1 MSTRIPVVLALAV
14 ALAAPAQSAIAAK
27 KPAPKRA
34 TTSCRTQIPR
44 SLTFD
49 RGVRATSGV
58 LRWKAAPVKRAKH
71 GRRPAAVT
79 YRVYRDGLVV
89 GQTRRLSM
97 KINVRVGRTY
107 RLTIAVVT
115 AHGKSTR
122 CRIRLVA
129 PDRSY
134 RAPSTPQMVSVGAT
148 EGASTTIT
156 WEPSKPGDSPIAAYR
171 VLREGAVYK
180 QTASTAVPVPL
191 SSNRSARFTVTAID
205 RLGVMSAP
213 SDPVSVTTGHT
224 PPPVPTGLRVT
235 ETTDSAVALE
245 WTPSVPPRGRLAGY
259 RVLRDGKPLFQ
270 VSGPAARATNLFA
283 GRSYTFSVQAID
295 TLGGASAATAPL
307 AVRTRDPDPTE
318 GRLHAFLLASTDQS
332 FHDFQDHY
340 RQIGTLYP
348 TYFDCTPGAVMTGQ
362 DDPLVTGWAQARR
375 VEVMPRFNCQ
385 RTSVLNRIVNDP
397 ALRASWIDQI
407 CQKVAD
413 AGADGASID
422 FEAGLAADRNA
433 FSSFVSDLATRLHAQ
448 GQKLTIVSS
457 AKIADVPNH
466 PRSTFF
472 DYKALSA
479 VADHVFVMAWGIKWA
494 TSAPGAQDDIAWVT
508 KVANYVK
515 TMPDPSKFIMGTQLY
530 AMDWA
535 SGGGAAHP
543 ANSYEYQDAVALAAT
558 VGGTPRLDAPTDA
571 MTFSYTGAD
580 GAPHAVWYSDATTVL
595 HRLKV
600 ASDRGIGFGVWR
612 LGREDQALWANPLL
626 APVPSGTSP

>member
-1 MSTRIPVVLALAV
+1 MSTRLPIVLTLAALLAV
-14 ALAAPAQSAIAAK
+14 AAQPATAAK
-27 KPAPKRA
+27 PVSKKGKTTTCRA
-34 TTSCRTQIPR
+34 QVPR
-44 SLTFD
+44 SLAFD

-58 LRWKAAPVKRAKH
+58 LRWKAAAVRR
-71 GRRPAAVT
+71 GRKAPAAT

-89 GQTRRLSM
+89 GQTRRRSM
-97 KINVRVGRTY
+97 TINVRVGRTY

-115 AHGKSTR
+115 DHGKSTR
-122 CRIRLVA
+122 CRVRLIA

-148 EGASTTIT
+148 DGASTTIT
-156 WEPSKPGDSPIAAYR
+156 WEPSQAGDSPIAAYR
-171 VLREGAVYK
+171 ILREGAVYK
-180 QTASTAVPVPL
+180 QTASTSVPVPL
-191 SSNRSARFTVTAID
+191 SNNRTAHFTVTAID
-205 RLGVMSAP
+205 RRGVMSAP
-213 SDPVSVTTGHT
+213 SDAVSVTTGHT
-224 PPPVPTGLRVT
+224 PPPVPTGLKVT

-245 WTPSVPPRGRLAGY
+245 WTASVPPRGRLAGY

-283 GRSYTFSVQAID
+283 SRAYTFSVQAID
-295 TLGGASAATAPL
+295 TLGGASADTDPL
-307 AVRTRDPDPTE
+307 TVRTRDPDPTE
-318 GRLHAFLLASTDQS
+318 GRLHAFLLATTDQS

-348 TYFDCTPGAVMTGQ
+348 TYYDCTPGAVMTGQ

-413 AGADGASID
+413 SGADGASID
-422 FEAGLAADRNA
+422 FEAGLAADRGA
-433 FSSFVSDLATRLHAQ
+433 YSSFVSDLATRLHGQ
-448 GQKLTIVSS
+448 GQKLTIVAS

-494 TSAPGAQDDIAWVT
+494 TSGPGAQDDIAWVT

-515 TMPDPSKFIMGTQLY
+515 TMPDPSRFIMGTQLY

-543 ANSYEYQDAVALAAT
+543 ASSYEYQDATAMAAT
-558 VGGTPRLDAPTDA
+558 MGAAPRLDVATDA
-571 MTFSYTGAD
+571 MTFSYTGTD
-580 GAPHAVWYSDATTVL
+580 GAPHAVWFSDATTVL

-600 ASDRGIGFGVWR
+600 ADDRGIGFGVWR
-612 LGREDQALWANPLL
+612 LGREDQTLWSNPLL
-626 APVPSGTSP
+626 APVPSGPEP

>member
-1 MSTRIPVVLALAV
+1 MSPRVLTGLAVLVALAV
-14 ALAAPAQSAIAAK
+14 PVQPALAATP
-27 KPAPKRA
+27 KPKPKTKA
-34 TTSCRTQIPR
+34 TSCRTQIPR
-44 SLTFD
+44 ALTFD

-58 LRWKAAPVKRAKH
+58 LHWKRAAVRRGRKAAPV
-71 GRRPAAVT
+71 T
-79 YRVYRDGLVV
+79 YRVFRDGLVV

-115 AHGKSTR
+115 AKGKATQ
-122 CRIRLVA
+122 CRVRLMA

-134 RAPSTPQMVSVGAT
+134 RGPSTPQMVSVGAT
-148 EGASTTIT
+148 DGASTTIT
-156 WEPSKPGDSPIAAYR
+156 WAPSQAGDAPIAAYR
-171 VLREGAVYK
+171 VLREGAVFK
-180 QTASTAVPVPL
+180 QTATTSVPVAL
-191 SSNRSARFTVTAID
+191 SSNRTARFTVVAID
-205 RLGVMSAP
+205 RRGVMSAP
-213 SDPVSVTTGHT
+213 SDAVSVSTGHT

-235 ETTDSAVALE
+235 EATDSAVALA
-245 WTPSVPPRGRLAGY
+245 WNPSVPPRGRLAGY

-270 VSGPAARATNLFA
+270 VSAAAARATNLYA
-283 GRSYTFSVQAID
+283 SRAYSFSVQAID
-295 TLGGASAATAPL
+295 TLGGASAPTEAL
-307 AVRTRDPDPTE
+307 GVRTRDPDPTE

-332 FHDFQDHY
+332 FRDFQAHY
-340 RQIGTLYP
+340 RQIATVYP
-348 TYFDCTPGAVMTGQ
+348 TYYDCTPGAVMTGQ

-375 VEVMPRFNCQ
+375 VEVLPRFNCQ

-397 ALRASWIDQI
+397 VMRASWLDQI

-413 AGADGASID
+413 SGADGASID

-433 FSSFVSDLATRLHAQ
+433 YTSFVNELAARLHGQ
-448 GQKLTIVSS
+448 GQKLTIVAS
-457 AKIADVPNH
+457 AKTADVLNH

-494 TSAPGAQDDIAWVT
+494 TSGPGAQDDLVWVT

-535 SGGGAAHP
+535 NGGGAAHP
-543 ANSYEYQDAVALAAT
+543 ADSYEYQDAMAKAQA
-558 VGGTPRLDAPTDA
+558 VGATPRFDAPTDA

-580 GAPHAVWYSDATTVL
+580 GAPHAVWFSNATTVL
-595 HRLKV
+595 HRLQV
-600 ASDRGIGFGVWR
+600 AGDRGIGFGVWR
-612 LGREDQALWANPLL
+612 LGREDQALWDDPLL
-626 APVPSGTSP
+626 APVAAGSAP